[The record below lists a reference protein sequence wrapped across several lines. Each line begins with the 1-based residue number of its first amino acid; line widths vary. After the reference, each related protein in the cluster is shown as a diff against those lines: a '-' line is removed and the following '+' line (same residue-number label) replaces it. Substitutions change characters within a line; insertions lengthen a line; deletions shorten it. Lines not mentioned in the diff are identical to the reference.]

1 MPLLSIKRYPRGSQK
16 KPLIIVIS
24 KKVAALAVQRNKIRR
39 RIRVIMSP
47 IIKNSANDYVV
58 VARTGIQKLTFQ
70 ELKQEIHKTL
80 SPKT

>member
-1 MPLLSIKRYPRGSQK
+1 
-16 KPLIIVIS
+16 
-24 KKVAALAVQRNKIRR
+24 
-39 RIRVIMSP
+39 MSP